1 MFQCNRLRKKF
12 LATFLLIL
20 LALAI
25 TSILIALA
33 LYPEDMGRGRGDGMG
48 LMGNFLLISVIP
60 IGAIIGALALVLYY
74 IILPEMPYVKTKE
87 ESKSIEEK
95 SDQKTSAVKSLDS
108 MMSFFDADEKR
119 VIEVLKEAGG
129 SMLQKEITWKTGYSK
144 VKTHRIV
151 HRLAKRG
158 ILEVEEYFN
167 TNKVK
172 IKDDLLGEP
181 NNIGD

>member
-1 MFQCNRLRKKF
+1 MRRKF
-12 LATFLLIL
+12 LAAFLLIL
-20 LALAI
+20 LTVAI

-33 LYPEDMGRGRGDGMG
+33 LHPEDMGRGRGNGIGFMS
-48 LMGNFLLISVIP
+48 NFLLISVIP
-60 IGAIIGALALVLYY
+60 IGAIIGALALALYY
-74 IILPEMPYVKTKE
+74 AILPEMPYVKTKE
-87 ESKSIEEK
+87 ESKSVEEK
-95 SDQKTSAVKSLDS
+95 SDQKSSVKSLDS

-158 ILEVEEYFN
+158 ILEVEKYFN
-167 TNKVK
+167 TNKVR
-172 IKDDLLGEP
+172 IKSNLLSDP
-181 NNIGD
+181 NIGE

>member
-1 MFQCNRLRKKF
+1 MFQCNRLRRKF
-12 LATFLLIL
+12 LAVFLLIL
-20 LALAI
+20 LSIAI

-48 LMGNFLLISVIP
+48 LMINFLFISIP
-60 IGAIIGALALVLYY
+60 IGAIIGALVLMLYY

-87 ESKSIEEK
+87 ESKSMEEK
-95 SDQKTSAVKSLDS
+95 TNQKISTVKSLDS
-108 MMSFFDADEKR
+108 IMSFFDADEKR

-172 IKDDLLGEP
+172 IKGNLLGEP
-181 NNIGD
+181 NKIGE